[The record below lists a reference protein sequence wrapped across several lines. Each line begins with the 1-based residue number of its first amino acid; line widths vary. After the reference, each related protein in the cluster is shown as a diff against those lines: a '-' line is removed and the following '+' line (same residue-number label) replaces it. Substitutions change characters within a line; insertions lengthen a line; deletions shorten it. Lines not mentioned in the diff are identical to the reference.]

1 MSLSE
6 CSLHESQQA
15 LKMICTWTSE
25 AIGWPTNISGES
37 YMHDS
42 HEFG

>member
-1 MSLSE
+1 MLIAFKDIAH
-6 CSLHESQQA
+6 LD
-15 LKMICTWTSE
+15 
-25 AIGWPTNISGES
+25 AITKQSVISGES